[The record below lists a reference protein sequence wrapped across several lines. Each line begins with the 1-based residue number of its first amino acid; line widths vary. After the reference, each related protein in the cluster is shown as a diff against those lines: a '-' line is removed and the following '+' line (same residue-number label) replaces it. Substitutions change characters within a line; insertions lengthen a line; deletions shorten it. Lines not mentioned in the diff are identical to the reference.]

1 MRKALILEINGLIN
15 ELRTKN
21 FEGVAKIE
29 EDYNSMLFTLRSLI
43 VSVQNKYFVIVS
55 LNRQSL

>member
-15 ELRTKN
+15 GLRTKN

-43 VSVQNKYFVIVS
+43 VSVQNKYFVIVL